1 MYNKTTK
8 RYYFMAPIH
17 HDDEVFR
24 QKRRPKNPI
33 KFKITLN
40 EEQKEAKAKILNNTV
55 TLLAG
60 SAGSGKTL
68 LACQIALEK
77 LFMREI
83 DKIVIT
89 RPTVSKEEIGFLPGD
104 LREKMDPWVQP
115 IYQNMFA
122 LYDKEKIEKYISDGA
137 IEIVPVSFMRGRT
150 FLDSV
155 VIVDEAQNVTHEQ
168 MQMIVTRIGL
178 RSQMIICGDDHQV
191 DLKSKRDSGF
201 RFLYSAA
208 RRIKNMLGIS
218 LKTNHRDAIV
228 EDLINLYDEAEKQG
242 LNLGTSGSS
251 NKRK

>member
-1 MYNKTTK
+1 
-8 RYYFMAPIH
+8 MASNH
-17 HDDEVFR
+17 HEDEVFQ

-33 KFKITLN
+33 KFKIQLN

-60 SAGSGKTL
+60 TAGSGKTL

-77 LFMREI
+77 LFTKEC
-83 DKIVIT
+83 DKIIIT

-115 IYQNMFA
+115 IYQNMYA
-122 LYDKEKIEKYISDGA
+122 LYDKVKIEKLISDGA

-150 FLDSV
+150 FLDSI

-168 MQMIVTRIGL
+168 MQMIVTRLGL
-178 RSQMIICGDDHQV
+178 RSKMIICGDDHQV
-191 DLKSKRDSGF
+191 DLKQKKDSGF

-208 RRIKNMLGIS
+208 RRIKNMCAIS
-218 LKTNHRDAIV
+218 LKTNHRDPIV
-228 EDLINLYDEAEKQG
+228 EDLINLYEEAEEQG
-242 LNLGTSGSS
+242 ATIYTSGS
-251 NKRK
+251 KK

>member
-1 MYNKTTK
+1 MASNHHTDQVFKEK
-8 RYYFMAPIH
+8 R
-17 HDDEVFR
+17 
-24 QKRRPKNPI
+24 KPKNPI

-40 EEQKEAKAKILNNTV
+40 EEQKEAKSKILENTI

-77 LFMREI
+77 LFMKEC
-83 DKIVIT
+83 DKIIIT

-115 IYQNMFA
+115 IYQNMYA
-122 LYDKEKIEKYISDGA
+122 LYDKTKIEKLISDGL

-168 MQMIVTRIGL
+168 MEMIVTRLGL
-178 RSQMIICGDDHQV
+178 RSKMIVCGDSHQT
-191 DLKSKRDSGF
+191 DLKRKSESGF
-201 RFLYSAA
+201 RFLYSAS
-208 RRIKNMLGIS
+208 KKVKELCGIT
-218 LKTNHRDAIV
+218 LLTNHRDPIV
-228 EDLINLYDEAEKQG
+228 EDLITLYNEAEEKG
-242 LNLGTSGSS
+242 MNL
-251 NKRK
+251 K

>member
-1 MYNKTTK
+1 
-8 RYYFMAPIH
+8 MASNH
-17 HDDEVFR
+17 HNDEVFQ
-24 QKRRPKNPI
+24 QKRKPKTPI

-40 EEQKEAKAKILNNTV
+40 EEQKIAKAKILANTV

-77 LFMREI
+77 LFMKEC
-83 DKIVIT
+83 DKIIIT

-122 LYDKEKIEKYISDGA
+122 LYDKVKIEALIQEGK

-155 VIVDEAQNVTHEQ
+155 VIVDEAQNVTHQQ
-168 MQMIVTRIGL
+168 MQMIVTRLGL
-178 RSQMIICGDDHQV
+178 RSKMIICGDDHQV
-191 DLKSKRDSGF
+191 DLKSKKDSGF
-201 RFLYSAA
+201 RFLYSSS
-208 RRIKNMLGIS
+208 RKIKNMCGIS
-218 LKTNHRDAIV
+218 LVTNHRDSIV
-228 EDLINLYDEAEKQG
+228 EDLINLYDEAEANG
-242 LNLGTSGSS
+242 INLGTSGSS
-251 NKRK
+251 GKYK

>member
-1 MYNKTTK
+1 
-8 RYYFMAPIH
+8 MASH
-17 HDDEVFR
+17 HHTDEVFQ
-24 QKRRPKNPI
+24 QKRRPKTPI
-33 KFKITLN
+33 KFKVPLN
-40 EEQKEAKAKILNNTV
+40 EEQKEVKAKILLNTV

-60 SAGSGKTL
+60 SAGSGKTF

-83 DKIVIT
+83 EKVIIT

-115 IYQNMFA
+115 IYQNMYA
-122 LYDKEKIEKYISDGA
+122 LYDKEKIEKFITDGQ

-178 RSQMIICGDDHQV
+178 RSKMIICGDDHQV
-191 DLKSKRDSGF
+191 DLKQKKDSGF

-208 RRIKNMLGIS
+208 RKVKNMCAIS
-218 LKTNHRDAIV
+218 LKTNHRDPIV
-228 EDLINLYDEAEKQG
+228 EDLINIYEEAEENG
-242 LNLGTSGSS
+242 INLGSSGSS
-251 NKRK
+251 GKNK